1 MTKLEAWTRFCGGV
15 GGGGAVKEL
24 FVLGLLNLVQWAL
37 EKLAWMAQVV
47 MVAEKQVWMV
57 QGGSVQSLLDCVD
70 WISLRQL
77 HGEYII
83 VLDSAL

>member
-1 MTKLEAWTRFCGGV
+1 M
-15 GGGGAVKEL
+15 KEL

-77 HGEYII
+77 HGEY
-83 VLDSAL
+83 VVVPDSALRSNQTSRSVPRCVTR